1 MPARSAPA
9 SILSDTA
16 MVLAAGLGMRMRPL
30 TLTMPKPL
38 VPVAGRALI
47 DHILD
52 ALAEA
57 GFARAV
63 VNVHY
68 LAGQVEDHVAARSA
82 PKVLVS
88 DERDRLLDN
97 GGGVKKALPL
107 IGANRPGAP
116 FFVLNSDSFW
126 IDGPRP
132 NLERMAEAFDPERM
146 DLLML
151 VAASSSATGYDGI
164 GDYLMEADGRLR
176 RRGERQVVPFV
187 YAGVIIVKPS
197 LFEDTPEVFS
207 LNLLFDRAQANGR
220 LYGVRLDGYW
230 LHVGTPEA
238 IGLAEAKIAQS
249 VR

>member
-1 MPARSAPA
+1 
-9 SILSDTA
+9 

-30 TLTMPKPL
+30 TLTTPKPL
-38 VPVAGRALI
+38 IPVAGRPLI

-52 ALAEA
+52 PLAEA
-57 GFARAV
+57 GIETVV

-68 LAGQVEDHVAARSA
+68 LADQVEKHMAARA
-82 PKVLVS
+82 KPKVLIS

-107 IGANRPGAP
+107 LGAKP

-132 NLERMAEAFDPERM
+132 NLLRMREAFDPERM

-151 VAASSSATGYDGI
+151 VAASSTASGYEGI
-164 GDYLMEADGRLR
+164 GDYLMDPAGRLTR
-176 RRGERQVVPFV
+176 RAERQVVPFV
-187 YAGVIIVKPS
+187 YAGVIIIKPE
-197 LFEDTPEVFS
+197 LFADTPDVFS
-207 LNLLFDRAQANGR
+207 LNLLFDRAQAAGR
-220 LYGVRLDGYW
+220 LHGVRLDGQW
-230 LHVGTPEA
+230 LHVGTPDA
-238 IGLAEAKIAQS
+238 VALAEAKIVQS

>member
-1 MPARSAPA
+1 MMPARDASAV
-9 SILSDTA
+9 SDTA
-16 MVLAAGLGMRMRPL
+16 MVLAAGLGVRMRPL
-30 TLTMPKPL
+30 TLTTPKPL
-38 VPVAGRALI
+38 VKVAGRPLI

-52 ALAEA
+52 ALAES
-57 GFARAV
+57 GIARAV

-68 LAGQVEDHVAARSA
+68 LAGQVEEHVALRTA
-82 PKVLVS
+82 PRVTIS

-107 IGANRPGAP
+107 LGATGPGAKP

-132 NLERMAEAFDPERM
+132 NLERMAEAFDPETM

-151 VAASSSATGYDGI
+151 VAASSTATGYDGI
-164 GDYLMEADGRLR
+164 GDYLMDAQGRLQ

-187 YAGVIIVKPS
+187 YAGVIIIKPS
-197 LFEDTPEVFS
+197 LFDDTPDVFS

-220 LYGVRLDGYW
+220 LFGLRLDGHW
-230 LHVGTPEA
+230 LHVGTPDA
-238 IGLAEAKIAQS
+238 VGLAEAKIVQS